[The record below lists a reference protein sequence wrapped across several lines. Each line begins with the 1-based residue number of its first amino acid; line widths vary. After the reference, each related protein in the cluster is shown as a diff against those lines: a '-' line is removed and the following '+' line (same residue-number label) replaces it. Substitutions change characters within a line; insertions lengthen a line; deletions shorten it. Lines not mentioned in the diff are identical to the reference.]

1 MRATKFWTVVTL
13 AGFAMAGLNYS
24 SANAAVKA
32 GAACK
37 KAGQTSSTAG
47 VKYICSKS
55 GKKFVWKQVAAA
67 KPSAPAPKASPS
79 PSASP
84 TASPTPTEVA
94 PVALPTNFSDLVQ
107 NRKGISQAAWTKV
120 NQTVLKS
127 VSKTGTFDIY
137 TGPKTKPYFDDYQK
151 AASFVSRLFPNTA
164 EPASNIV
171 IRYMYADLSWA
182 EGKVNELLPKTE
194 IERLARD
201 EGGRLLTSNCDAGRA
216 TCEGSKQLTLTNGTS
231 LVLQGVPQMVYPGD
245 LAGKDR
251 FYGGMLEAHEYFHA
265 LQRIPVL
272 GIGIQQKDYPPVW
285 FVEGSAE
292 WVQNAAI
299 NHADFKK
306 YKNYFVLD
314 CQSSCRALKKSD
326 ISRILQEATNS
337 SFPSGYEYFLNYNLG
352 SILIESLVAISNPE
366 SIMAMYKEIATRVGF
381 AAAFKSVYGIEWS
394 QAIPILSEAV
404 YLNLQ
409 DS

>member
-13 AGFAMAGLNYS
+13 TGFVLAVLNYS

-37 KAGQTSSTAG
+37 KAGQTSSAAG

-67 KPSAPAPKASPS
+67 KPSAPAPMASPS
-79 PSASP
+79 PA
-84 TASPTPTEVA
+84 ASPTPIEVV
-94 PVALPTNFSDLVQ
+94 PVALPTSFSDLVQ

-127 VSKTGTFDIY
+127 ASKTGTFDIY

-151 AASFVSRLFPNTA
+151 SASLVSRLFPNTA

-171 IRYMYADLSWA
+171 IRYMYADLAWA
-182 EGKVNELLPKTE
+182 EAKVNELLSKSE
-194 IERLARD
+194 IERLTRD
-201 EGGRLLTSNCDAGRA
+201 EGGRLLTSNCDSRVP
-216 TCEGSKQLTLTNGTS
+216 TCMGSKQLTLTNGTS
-231 LVLQGVPQMVYPGD
+231 MVLQGVPEALYPED

-251 FYGGMLEAHEYFHA
+251 FYGGMLEAHEYYHG
-265 LQRIPVL
+265 LQRIPLL

-314 CQSSCRALKKSD
+314 CQSSCRASML
-326 ISRILQEATNS
+326 R
-337 SFPSGYEYFLNYNLG
+337 FLT
-352 SILIESLVAISNPE
+352 SPRSH
-366 SIMAMYKEIATRVGF
+366 
-381 AAAFKSVYGIEWS
+381 
-394 QAIPILSEAV
+394 
-404 YLNLQ
+404 
-409 DS
+409 

>member
-13 AGFAMAGLNYS
+13 TGFALAGLNYS
-24 SANAAVKA
+24 SAYAAVKA

-47 VKYICSKS
+47 VKYICTKS
-55 GKKFVWKQVAAA
+55 GKKLAWKRVAAS
-67 KPSAPAPKASPS
+67 KPLAPAPLA
-79 PSASP
+79 SASP
-84 TASPTPTEVA
+84 AASPTSSPTPTEVV
-94 PVALPTNFSDLVQ
+94 PVALPTSFSDLVQ

-120 NQTVLKS
+120 NQTVLNS
-127 VSKTGTFDIY
+127 VSKIGTFDIY
-137 TGPKTKPYFDDYQK
+137 TGPRTKPYFDDYQK

-171 IRYMYADLSWA
+171 IRYMYADLAWA
-182 EGKVNELLPKTE
+182 EAKVNELLSKSE
-194 IERLARD
+194 IERLTRD
-201 EGGRLLTSNCDAGRA
+201 EGGRLLTSNCDSGGA
-216 TCEGSKQLTLTNGTS
+216 TCMGSKQLTLKNGTN
-231 LVLQGVPQMVYPGD
+231 LVLQGVPEKLYPGD
-245 LAGKDR
+245 IAGKDR
-251 FYGGMLEAHEYFHA
+251 FYSGMLEAHEYYHG
-265 LQRIPVL
+265 LQRIPLL
-272 GIGIQQKDYPPVW
+272 GIGIDQKDYPPVW

-299 NHADFKK
+299 NHADIKK
-306 YKNYFVLD
+306 YKNFFELD
-314 CQSSCRALKKSD
+314 CQSSCKALKKSD

-337 SFPSGYEYFLNYNLG
+337 SFPSGYDTFLNYNLG
-352 SILIESLVAISNPE
+352 SILIQSLVAISNPE
-366 SIMAMYKEIATRVGF
+366 SIMAMYKEIATKVGF
-381 AAAFKSVYGIEWS
+381 AAAFKNVYGIEWS